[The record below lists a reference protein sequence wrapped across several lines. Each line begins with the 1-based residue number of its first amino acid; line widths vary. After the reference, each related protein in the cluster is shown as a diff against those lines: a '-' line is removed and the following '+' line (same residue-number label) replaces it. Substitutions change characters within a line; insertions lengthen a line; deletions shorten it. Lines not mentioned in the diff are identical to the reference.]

1 MHQYGLCQKP
11 SERRPPFS
19 AVSRDPTLIF
29 LWGCSLGQVLS
40 NCENPARNGP
50 ISWEIIDL
58 QNTIFLK
65 NRFFRTTF
73 RTFQRAQ
80 AAEIFNNDR
89 SLRDLYMV
97 KFSSFYLMSINRYKG
112 RKQPKNWIFAN
123 IEGAVETQ
131 RLKILGQKFYH
142 KCNLLRCISVQN
154 FSSIGPAVA
163 GISTH
168 LYAQFWIFAIFGVF
182 VKPSQNPKDS
192 IFFKSACVKIHQ
204 TPSSITY
211 RKLSKI

>member
-29 LWGCSLGQVLS
+29 LWGCNLGQVLS

-50 ISWEIIDL
+50 VSRELIDL
-58 QNTIFLK
+58 KNAIFLK

-73 RTFQRAQ
+73 RTLQRTQ
-80 AAEIFNNDR
+80 TVEIFSNDR
-89 SLRDLYMV
+89 SLRDLFMV
-97 KFSSFYLMSINRYKG
+97 KFSSFYLMSIESYKG
-112 RKQPKNWIFAN
+112 RKLPKNWIFVN

-131 RLKILGQKFYH
+131 RLKILRQKFYH

-154 FSSIGPAVA
+154 FSSIGLAVLE
-163 GISTH
+163 ISTH
-168 LYAQFWIFAIFGVF
+168 LYPNFWFLQF
-182 VKPSQNPKDS
+182 
-192 IFFKSACVKIHQ
+192 SAF
-204 TPSSITY
+204 S
-211 RKLSKI
+211 